1 MRHLLGAKADPT
13 SNPSDSALIVATVQ
27 DSQACCKLLLEAGAD
42 ADHINEDQEC
52 DGEEWYTGAGYNAL
66 MTAISWKAQTC
77 FDLLLENTSER
88 GVNQAS
94 CGGWT
99 PMLLACRQCYN
110 ASWVQSLIETGAN
123 VHIRSLKDVDALTLC
138 IRALTKAEECNVK
151 KLNALGSKVRQ
162 HIPQEFADAFDAPD
176 HEFTSSMLDSND
188 KLAEVLRRACLK
200 AHGQEVNRCIDY
212 LLKVDTLKV
221 NRMPLDVR
229 VTPLDTAFR
238 GALGAPHD
246 ALPFFKSI
254 ISKLCMRGARMH
266 RPLNGIRTEFPAN
279 FAKLRDMAPFLA
291 SVSNTSLEAGYY
303 TLDFL
308 VGDEVACEWKH
319 ATDAFLRQ
327 QGLDGP
333 PSPDHPAF
341 DQYALF
347 GKKPA
352 GSLLISTVQESNG
365 FMGDP
370 VAIAYNDLLIP
381 AQHLQ
386 IHM

>member
-1 MRHLLGAKADPT
+1 MTSIEGVEVETGLSKTLCRCWSKKSKCKRHRRERGTALIHACALGRADCLEHLITTENIEHQDNYGTTALIIACHETYEDCVRHLLGAKADPT
-13 SNPSDSALIVATVQ
+13 SNPSDSALIIATVQ

-66 MTAISWKAQTC
+66 MTAISWHAQTC
-77 FDLLLENTSER
+77 FDLLLEKTTER

-138 IRALTKAEECNVK
+138 IRALTKAEECNVE

-212 LLKVDTLKV
+212 LPELT
-221 NRMPLDVR
+221 R
-229 VTPLDTAFR
+229 
-238 GALGAPHD
+238 
-246 ALPFFKSI
+246 
-254 ISKLCMRGARMH
+254 SK
-266 RPLNGIRTEFPAN
+266 
-279 FAKLRDMAPFLA
+279 
-291 SVSNTSLEAGYY
+291 
-303 TLDFL
+303 
-308 VGDEVACEWKH
+308 
-319 ATDAFLRQ
+319 
-327 QGLDGP
+327 
-333 PSPDHPAF
+333 
-341 DQYALF
+341 
-347 GKKPA
+347 
-352 GSLLISTVQESNG
+352 
-365 FMGDP
+365 
-370 VAIAYNDLLIP
+370 
-381 AQHLQ
+381 
-386 IHM
+386 